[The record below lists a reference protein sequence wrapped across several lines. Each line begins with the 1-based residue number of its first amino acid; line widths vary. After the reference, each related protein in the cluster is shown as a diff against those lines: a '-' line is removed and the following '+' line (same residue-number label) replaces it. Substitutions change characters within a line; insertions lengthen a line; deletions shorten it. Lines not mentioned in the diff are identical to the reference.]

1 MSEVILTVRQ
11 RRRSLSAVIASMTVQ
26 ALIFGLSMPLLA
38 LVLEARGID
47 KVTIGLSA
55 GAQAV
60 AVFAVAPFAA
70 RLISTLGLP
79 RLMIGSTLL
88 SVVVFLLLPV
98 FPDIYAWFI
107 LRFLLGLFSSI
118 VWISGEAWINQIA
131 EDRSRGR
138 VIALYSAALAAG
150 NGIGPFV
157 LAQTGTIGWLPFL
170 VSGVLIAI
178 SAAPLLLAA
187 GASPAMSGQPSVKFH
202 RLLWMAPTAM
212 FLNGISAATY
222 MALITFLPIYAQH
235 IGLGEASSLYLLSF
249 MAFGGL
255 IFQLPMGWLAD
266 RYNRRLLVIISI
278 LFLIACSAAL
288 PFVITVSIWNNVFMF
303 IFGGVFSS
311 LYMLAL
317 ILLGERFK
325 GPNLAAAS
333 ALFTA
338 IWGMGSIIGPPL
350 GGIGMDLWQP
360 QGLLLVVGLIFVF
373 YLPFPIR
380 GYLRQRRL
388 TGGDGAETTLS
399 DKC

>member
-1 MSEVILTVRQ
+1 MSEAALTARQ
-11 RRRSLSAVIASMTVQ
+11 RRCSLSAVIASMTVQ

-38 LVLEARGID
+38 LALESRGID
-47 KVTIGLSA
+47 KLTIGLSA

-60 AVFAVAPFAA
+60 AVFTVAPFAA

-98 FPDIYAWFI
+98 FPDIYAWFF
-107 LRFLLGLFSSI
+107 LRFLLGLFGSI
-118 VWISGEAWINQIA
+118 VWIAGEAWINQIA

-157 LAQTGTIGWLPFL
+157 LAQTGTTGWLPFL

-187 GASPAMSGQPSVKFH
+187 DASPTMGGQPSAKFH

-212 FLNGISAATY
+212 FLNGIFAATY

-235 IGLGEASSLYLLSF
+235 IGLGEASSLYLLSI

-255 IFQLPMGWLAD
+255 AFQLPMGWLAD
-266 RYNRRLLVIISI
+266 RYNRRLLVILSI
-278 LFLIACSAAL
+278 LFLIGCSAAL
-288 PFVITVSIWNNVFMF
+288 PFVITVNIWNDVFIF

-311 LYMLAL
+311 LYTLAL

-333 ALFTA
+333 ALFTV

-360 QGLLLVVGLIFVF
+360 QGLLVVVGLILVL
-373 YLPFPIR
+373 YLPFPVR

-388 TGGDGAETTLS
+388 GGDDSAESSLS
-399 DKC
+399 DKR

>member
-1 MSEVILTVRQ
+1 MSDVTLTARQ

-38 LVLEARGID
+38 LALEARGID
-47 KVTIGLSA
+47 KLTIGLSA

-60 AVFAVAPFAA
+60 AVLTIAPFAA
-70 RLISTLGLP
+70 RLISALGLP

-107 LRFLLGLFSSI
+107 LRFLLGLFGSI
-118 VWISGEAWINQIA
+118 VWIAGEAWINQIA

-157 LAQTGTIGWLPFL
+157 LAQTGTAGWLPFL
-170 VSGVLIAI
+170 VSGGLIAV
-178 SAAPLLLAA
+178 SAVPLLLAA
-187 GASPAMSGQPSVKFH
+187 DASPTMSGQPSVKFH

-212 FLNGISAATY
+212 FLNGVFAATY
-222 MALITFLPIYAQH
+222 MALITFLPIYSQH
-235 IGLGEASSLYLLSF
+235 FGLGEASSLYLLSI

-255 IFQLPMGWLAD
+255 AFQLPMGWLAD
-266 RYNRRLLVIISI
+266 RYNRRLLVIISV
-278 LFLIACSAAL
+278 LFLIACTAAL
-288 PFVITVSIWNNVFMF
+288 PFIIVVSIWNDVFIF

-311 LYMLAL
+311 LYTLAL

-360 QGLLLVVGLIFVF
+360 QGLILVVVLMFVL

-388 TGGDGAETTLS
+388 GGDGGAETVLS
-399 DKC
+399 DRL